1 VGRNIEIKA
10 RVGDPAAMRRR
21 VVSIAERGP
30 EILHQ
35 EDLFFPCRDGRLKL
49 RTLGPDRG
57 ELLHYRRPDGRE
69 PEESDYLIATTAEPR
84 RLGALLSRAL
94 GRRGVVRK
102 VRTLYHV
109 GATRIHLD
117 QVEGLGDFVELE
129 TVLSPGRSRDDGRR
143 ETDRLMD
150 RLGIGPDDLVA
161 TAYID
166 LLG

>member
-1 VGRNIEIKA
+1 MGHNIEIKA
-10 RVGDPAAMRRR
+10 RVGDPVAMRRL
-21 VVSIAERGP
+21 VASIAERGP
-30 EILHQ
+30 EVLHQ

-49 RTLGPDRG
+49 RTLAPDRG
-57 ELLHYRRPDGRE
+57 ELIHYHRPDCRE
-69 PEESDYLIATTAEPR
+69 PRESDYLIAATAEPE
-84 RLGALLSRAL
+84 RLGALLTRAL
-94 GRRGVVRK
+94 GCRAMVRK

-117 QVEGLGDFVELE
+117 EVEGLGSFVELE

-150 RLGIGPDDLVA
+150 RLGITPDDLVA

>member
-1 VGRNIEIKA
+1 MGHNIEIKA
-10 RVGDPAAMRRR
+10 RVGDPVAMRRL
-21 VVSIAERGP
+21 VASIAERGP

-49 RTLGPDRG
+49 RTFAPDRG
-57 ELLHYRRPDGRE
+57 ELIHYRRPDGPE
-69 PEESDYLIATTAEPR
+69 PEESDYLIAPTAEPG
-84 RLGALLSRAL
+84 RLGGLLSRAL
-94 GRRGVVRK
+94 GSRGVVRK
-102 VRTLYHV
+102 VRTVYHV

-117 QVEGLGDFVELE
+117 EVEGLGSFIELE

-143 ETDRLMD
+143 EASRLMD

-161 TAYID
+161 KAYID